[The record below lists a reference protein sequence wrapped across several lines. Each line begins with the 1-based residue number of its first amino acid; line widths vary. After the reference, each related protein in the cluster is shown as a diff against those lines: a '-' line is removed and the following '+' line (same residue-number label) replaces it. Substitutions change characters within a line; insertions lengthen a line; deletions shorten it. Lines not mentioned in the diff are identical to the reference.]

1 MSEYVRITDRKIE
14 LTDEGVEAFMSDYI
28 PTTEEVREL
37 VQGASAEEF
46 DRWLIAERK
55 RVAEM
60 AVERLFSKLTRVTL
74 VDDDRNGIQYE
85 RYDIQVEPSI
95 QDNGKTLKLFIKGN
109 SPKVS

>member
-46 DRWLIAERK
+46 DRWLAEVK
-55 RVAEM
+55 AQ
-60 AVERLFSKLTRVTL
+60 AW
-74 VDDDRNGIQYE
+74 
-85 RYDIQVEPSI
+85 
-95 QDNGKTLKLFIKGN
+95 QDGWHAKDTDVNPYRQGEEQ
-109 SPKVS
+109 